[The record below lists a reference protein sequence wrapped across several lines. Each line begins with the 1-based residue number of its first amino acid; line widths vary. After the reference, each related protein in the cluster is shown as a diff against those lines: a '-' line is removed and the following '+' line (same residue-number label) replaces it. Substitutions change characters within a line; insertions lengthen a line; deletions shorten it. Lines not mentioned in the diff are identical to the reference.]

1 MSAAMEKGDWW
12 NQGLLAALGFKGA
25 DPGMAW
31 DEPELGKPGN
41 MSVGAGSVLLLQL
54 FSRNLSNC
62 PKPPVH
68 AFMMSKRGSGSTR
81 SLMSITSQRHRRGL
95 QATRRKHEY
104 TSNWR
109 SQASCSIVATVAS
122 DKHFGLY
129 DRRRPEISWPPPES
143 QRIGRGNQSLR
154 SVQPVVWLA
163 SGRWEHT
170 TPPPVVKFAR
180 FRAVQK
186 RYNRPPPPVSDLATL
201 LRKRQS

>member
-81 SLMSITSQRHRRGL
+81 SLMSITSQRHRRGVL
-95 QATRRKHEY
+95 AHGPGILRLAGVVRLAKRR
-104 TSNWR
+104 
-109 SQASCSIVATVAS
+109 
-122 DKHFGLY
+122 
-129 DRRRPEISWPPPES
+129 
-143 QRIGRGNQSLR
+143 
-154 SVQPVVWLA
+154 
-163 SGRWEHT
+163 
-170 TPPPVVKFAR
+170 
-180 FRAVQK
+180 QK
-186 RYNRPPPPVSDLATL
+186 RSGFRHC
-201 LRKRQS
+201 